1 LSGRPPRHRNS
12 ISMHQ
17 KREQN
22 RSISRRTYGP
32 CTWDIS
38 LVLPPHLINY
48 KYVIITWCIYKR
60 YITQGVPIK
69 I

>member
-48 KYVIITWCIYKR
+48 KYVILTSVYL
-60 YITQGVPIK
+60 QK
-69 I
+69 IHYTRRAN